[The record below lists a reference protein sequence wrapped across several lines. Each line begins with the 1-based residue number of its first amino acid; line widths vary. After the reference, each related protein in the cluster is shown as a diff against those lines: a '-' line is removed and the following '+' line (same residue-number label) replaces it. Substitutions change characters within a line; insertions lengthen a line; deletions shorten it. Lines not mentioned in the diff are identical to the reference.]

1 MPPDEQSP
9 GVGSPYREGGA
20 APPVE
25 PRPRDAA
32 VRWSTLL
39 VLALAGI
46 LLWIGGVALREHR
59 LAAAVAAMPRGV
71 QQETYAHIRDELLH
85 VCAVERSRLDDRCR
99 EQAAFILE
107 FPQCDAACQT
117 MALPFLTNGSRK

>member
-1 MPPDEQSP
+1 MRARRGDGALQEAELSRRSGGIGREVYPRYMPPDEQSP

-59 LAAAVAAMPRGV
+59 LAAARAALPRGV
-71 QQETYAHIRDELLH
+71 QQETFPPIADAPLP
-85 VCAVERSRLDDRCR
+85 VC
-99 EQAAFILE
+99 
-107 FPQCDAACQT
+107 P
-117 MALPFLTNGSRK
+117 